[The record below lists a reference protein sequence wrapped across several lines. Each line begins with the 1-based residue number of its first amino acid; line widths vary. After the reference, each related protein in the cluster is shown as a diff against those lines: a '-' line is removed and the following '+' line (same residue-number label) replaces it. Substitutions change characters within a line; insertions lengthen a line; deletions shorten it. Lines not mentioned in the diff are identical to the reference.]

1 MYEKLTKYA
10 GALAGRDLGSH
21 LGCGTLG
28 MEDFADDFCGLHD
41 DDLDDLGFA
50 DCHYYA
56 TLEHYSVDDS
66 DGIAGCDI
74 EHANAELV
82 LACSAASQTGVN
94 RGRTPVHAL
103 PCLLS
108 AKLCSSTA
116 SCWIGEEWPINLP
129 GVLSTVGMDLLAQ
142 CRYCYVIS
150 KVAPRTNGCPKGLR
164 PPWALATSPLGR
176 YATRPLGGPPRR

>member
-50 DCHYYA
+50 DCHYYV
-56 TLEHYSVDDS
+56 TLERYGVDDS

-74 EHANAELV
+74 ERAPAELV
-82 LACSAASQTGVN
+82 LACITWCI
-94 RGRTPVHAL
+94 RGDHFCDGFLGIYVRNGFIDR
-103 PCLLS
+103 CLARL
-108 AKLCSSTA
+108 KELDE
-116 SCWIGEEWPINLP
+116 G
-129 GVLSTVGMDLLAQ
+129 
-142 CRYCYVIS
+142 
-150 KVAPRTNGCPKGLR
+150 
-164 PPWALATSPLGR
+164 
-176 YATRPLGGPPRR
+176 